1 MFIVERYS
9 LWYIKRFVV
18 EFMDSIIIL
27 SNGVRVGVVL
37 FDFVGLIVFKLNIYI
52 FLVFVWNV
60 IELILEMVG
69 FGYLVDK
76 GLI

>member
-1 MFIVERYS
+1 MFIVERYN

-27 SNGVRVGVVL
+27 SNGVRVGMVL

>member
-27 SNGVRVGVVL
+27 SNGVRVGMVL